1 MGRGGSKGLPGKN
14 LREIGGL
21 SLVGYKAKAA
31 LQSRY
36 CSRLIVSS
44 DSAEIRNEAM
54 RHGAEMLFERPAELA
69 TDTASSNDVVL
80 HAMDWIETHEG
91 RRYDAIMLLEPSSPF
106 ARPEHFDEAVELFV
120 ARKAS
125 LVVGMRET
133 EVASIFVGTLGADGS
148 IGGIVE
154 KMLKTPAQRRQDQAP
169 EVTMNGA
176 LYLVGWDA
184 MRKHRKIY
192 ADPAAS
198 YGIMMDR
205 LHSIEIESA
214 ADLAY
219 ASYVIEHGMLD
230 ASPWRN
236 PHDRTPPHRRR
247 HRFAGRLRP
256 AAGHPDAAEGD
267 GRRRPQRH
275 RLRHASRAALRRD
288 LASHRGRRL
297 FDRGE
302 GRSPAARR
310 SRRDG
315 GARYRHRRFRLCR
328 WLPSLRRMF
337 WSCSATATR
346 CWLPRSR
353 RRC

>member
-1 MGRGGSKGLPGKN
+1 MAETAQILFLLVGRGGSKGLPGKN

-21 SLVGYKAKAA
+21 SLIGYKAKSA

-44 DSAEIRNEAM
+44 DSADIRNEAV

-80 HAMDWIETHEG
+80 HAMDWIEAHEG

-106 ARPEHFDEAVELFV
+106 ARPEHFDEAIELFL

-133 EVASIFVGTLGADGS
+133 EVSSIFVGTLGADGS
-148 IGGIVE
+148 IGSIVDR
-154 KMLKTPAQRRQDQAP
+154 MLKTPAQRRQDQP
-169 EVTMNGA
+169 IEVTMNGA

-205 LHSIEIESA
+205 MHSIEIESA

-230 ASPWRN
+230 ASPWL
-236 PHDRTPPHRRR
+236 T
-247 HRFAGRLRP
+247 
-256 AAGHPDAAEGD
+256 
-267 GRRRPQRH
+267 
-275 RLRHASRAALRRD
+275 
-288 LASHRGRRL
+288 
-297 FDRGE
+297 
-302 GRSPAARR
+302 SP
-310 SRRDG
+310 
-315 GARYRHRRFRLCR
+315 
-328 WLPSLRRMF
+328 
-337 WSCSATATR
+337 
-346 CWLPRSR
+346 
-353 RRC
+353 

>member
-1 MGRGGSKGLPGKN
+1 MTNLPDILFLLVGRGGSKGLPGKN

-21 SLVGYKAKAA
+21 SLTGYKAIAA
-31 LQSRY
+31 KQSRY

-44 DSAEIRNEAM
+44 DSPEIRAEAT

-80 HAMDWIETHEG
+80 HAMDWIETHER

-106 ARPEHFDEAVELFV
+106 ATPKHFDEAVELFA

-133 EVASIFVGTLGADGS
+133 EVSSIFVGTLGTDGS

-154 KMLKTPAQRRQDQAP
+154 KMLTTTAQRRQDQAI

-192 ADPAAS
+192 ADPSTS

-205 LHSIEIESA
+205 MHSIEIESA

-219 ASYVIEHGMLD
+219 AAYVIEHGMLD
-230 ASPWRN
+230 ASPWR
-236 PHDRTPPHRRR
+236 
-247 HRFAGRLRP
+247 
-256 AAGHPDAAEGD
+256 
-267 GRRRPQRH
+267 QR
-275 RLRHASRAALRRD
+275 A
-288 LASHRGRRL
+288 
-297 FDRGE
+297 
-302 GRSPAARR
+302 
-310 SRRDG
+310 
-315 GARYRHRRFRLCR
+315 
-328 WLPSLRRMF
+328 
-337 WSCSATATR
+337 
-346 CWLPRSR
+346 
-353 RRC
+353 